1 MVPPASRGIPRVP
14 RYSGSGATAP
24 GIASRTGL
32 SPAPAG
38 LPRPFRS
45 LAHGPRENPAPAL
58 QPRPAEAA
66 RFGLL
71 RVRSPLLAES
81 RLISLPAGTQMVHSP
96 AYGFPQPM
104 CSAAGRTPSG
114 VPVTRF
120 GRPRI
125 TATLQLPAAYRSL
138 PRPSSPGGS
147 KASSTDPP
155 LLDHIILPAL
165 SLFFQTSFHWRQGGS
180 NPRPSACKAD
190 ALASWAMPPHSPRD
204 RGKGEEL
211 PSGRRPPTTGR
222 QSLRPRAVSAGPLP
236 FFPERR

>member
-1 MVPPASRGIPRVP
+1 
-14 RYSGSGATAP
+14 
-24 GIASRTGL
+24 
-32 SPAPAG
+32 
-38 LPRPFRS
+38 
-45 LAHGPRENPAPAL
+45 
-58 QPRPAEAA
+58 
-66 RFGLL
+66 
-71 RVRSPLLAES
+71 
-81 RLISLPAGTQMVHSP
+81 MVHSP
-96 AYGFPQPM
+96 AYGFPLPM

-211 PSGRRPPTTGR
+211 PSGRRPPTHREAIAPPPRGVRGAVTFLSRKEVIQPHLPVRLPCYDFTPLAGHTFGSGSSCELAYR
-222 QSLRPRAVSAGPLP
+222 LRVSPT
-236 FFPERR
+236 RMV

>member
-45 LAHGPRENPAPAL
+45 HAHGPRENPAPAL

-125 TATLQLPAAYRSL
+125 SATLQLPAAYRSL

-165 SLFFQTSFHWRQGGS
+165 SLFFQTSFHWRQGDS
-180 NPRPSACKAD
+180 DPRPPACKAG
-190 ALASWAMPPHSPRD
+190 ALASWAMPPHGPRD

-211 PSGRRPPTTGR
+211 PPGCRLHRGGARPAAPSR
-222 QSLRPRAVSAGPLP
+222 ARPFP